1 MKILGSVDFL
11 GNPIGL
17 IQDLR
22 DGLKELILEGNVTG
36 MVKNVTHGMSNTAA
50 KVSRDDENLQPGP
63 NFISLLSRKY
73 CLTNFFA
80 KQEWSGS
87 RVTTM

>member
-1 MKILGSVDFL
+1 MKSQAVKILGSVDFL

-22 DGLKELILEGNVTG
+22 DGLKELLLEGNVTG

-50 KVSRDDENLQPGP
+50 KVQFVYNASFYLDPSIR
-63 NFISLLSRKY
+63 
-73 CLTNFFA
+73 
-80 KQEWSGS
+80 
-87 RVTTM
+87 